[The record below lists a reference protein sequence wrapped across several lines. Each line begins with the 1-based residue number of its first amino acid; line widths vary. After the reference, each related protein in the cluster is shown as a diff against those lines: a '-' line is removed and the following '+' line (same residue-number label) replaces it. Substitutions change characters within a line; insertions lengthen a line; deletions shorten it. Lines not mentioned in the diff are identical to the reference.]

1 MRVRKRWRLR
11 HFFEHSKSFLSQV
24 LSEVFESLQSQS
36 SRKQSSSQLAAGPK
50 SGATRPPDIGLRPYG
65 LGLKAVT
72 LIDSQ
77 LPSSTDEVDN
87 KLDLQCLHFNA
98 PDFISSLQYG
108 QVFVFALAIFNFPY
122 IK

>member
-11 HFFEHSKSFLSQV
+11 HFFEHSKSFLSQA

-36 SRKQSSSQLAAGPK
+36 FRKQSSSQLAAGPR

-72 LIDSQ
+72 LMDSQ
-77 LPSSTDEVDN
+77 LPSSTDEVD
-87 KLDLQCLHFNA
+87 KLDLQYLHFNA